1 MGASKFAW
9 TDGGAQSFTCDVHV
23 QLQTPH
29 QHRWKKKTRSLDGTV
44 LEVTTVGSGIN
55 EVVCAIRHDNDDTG
69 LRDLQDAL
77 DRGLEMTFTPNLDA
91 PGTTYTVKAVGE
103 VAPVTLE
110 EEGQQN
116 LWSIPY
122 VRLARLDGGAF
133 APDHL

>member
-23 QLQTPH
+23 QNQMP
-29 QHRWKKKTRSLDGTV
+29 QKHRWKKKTRSLDGTV

-55 EVVCAIRHDNDDTG
+55 ELDVAIRHDLDHTG
-69 LRDLQDAL
+69 LRDLRDAL
-77 DRGLEMTFTPNLDA
+77 DRGLQMTYTPDIDV

-103 VAPVTLE
+103 VAEIALE
-110 EEGQQN
+110 AEGRQN
-116 LWSIPY
+116 MFAIPH

-133 APDHL
+133 PPDI